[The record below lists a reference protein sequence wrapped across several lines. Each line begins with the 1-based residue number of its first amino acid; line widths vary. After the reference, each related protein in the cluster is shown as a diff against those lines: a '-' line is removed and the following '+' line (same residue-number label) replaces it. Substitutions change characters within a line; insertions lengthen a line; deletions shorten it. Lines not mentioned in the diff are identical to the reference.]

1 MARGRHRNAPLHRVL
16 VPALLGGAAVLS
28 AGAAWFLGAGDGGVV
43 VLRSLTTLAAGAAVA
58 AAFLLRRWDLEAGRK
73 VARERAAKAGIS
85 WQVEEKAAELEEA
98 QELVATLEAKVR
110 AKRIELG
117 RLRSEHADLLRR
129 YATAETERA
138 KALEGRR
145 QLALEAA
152 EPAKALPAQATD
164 HRTSGGAPTQL
175 TYLQAYEALGKLSR
189 NSARQEQARQ
199 EEARQEEAAARQ
211 LPEQRPG
218 RPVEQPHQEHDTP
231 AGPAPQ
237 PRPAPQDRPAPPPQQ
252 APPGAGRGRTEP
264 SGGFDFFGKPRAGK
278 H

>member
-16 VPALLGGAAVLS
+16 IPAALGGAAVLS
-28 AGAAWFLGAGDGGVV
+28 AGAAWFVGTGSSDGAVV
-43 VLRSLTTLAAGAAVA
+43 VLRSLTALAAAAAVGAAL
-58 AAFLLRRWDLEAGRK
+58 LLRRWDLEAGRK

-85 WQVEEKAAELEEA
+85 WQIEEKQAELEES
-98 QELVATLEAKVR
+98 QELVSTLEAKVR

-129 YATAETERA
+129 YANAETERA

-152 EPAKALPAQATD
+152 EPAKALPSRATD

-189 NSARQEQARQ
+189 NGARQ
-199 EEARQEEAAARQ
+199 EESRQQENREQERQREPQEAGVAESPGAADA
-211 LPEQRPG
+211 P
-218 RPVEQPHQEHDTP
+218 P
-231 AGPAPQ
+231 A
-237 PRPAPQDRPAPPPQQ
+237 RPAPPVAVPPQG
-252 APPGAGRGRTEP
+252 APPGAGRESTEP
-264 SGGFDFFGKPRAGK
+264 AGGFDFFGKPRTAK
-278 H
+278 Q

>member
-16 VPALLGGAAVLS
+16 IPAALGGAAVLS
-28 AGAAWFLGAGDGGVV
+28 AGAAWFVGTGSSDGSIV
-43 VLRSLTTLAAGAAVA
+43 VLRSLTALAAAAAVSA
-58 AAFLLRRWDLEAGRK
+58 ALLLRRWDLEAGRK

-85 WQVEEKAAELEEA
+85 WQIEEKQAELEES
-98 QELVATLEAKVR
+98 QELVSTLEAKVR

-129 YATAETERA
+129 YANAETERA

-152 EPAKALPAQATD
+152 EPAKALPSRATD
-164 HRTSGGAPTQL
+164 HRTSGGAPSQL

-189 NSARQEQARQ
+189 NGARQ
-199 EEARQEEAAARQ
+199 EENRQQENREQERRHEPREAGAADS
-211 LPEQRPG
+211 PG
-218 RPVEQPHQEHDTP
+218 TADATP
-231 AGPAPQ
+231 A
-237 PRPAPQDRPAPPPQQ
+237 RPAPPVAVPPQG
-252 APPGAGRGRTEP
+252 APPGAGRESTEP
-264 SGGFDFFGKPRAGK
+264 AGGFDFFGKPRTAK

>member
-16 VPALLGGAAVLS
+16 VPALLGGTAVLS
-28 AGAAWFLGAGDGGVV
+28 AGTAWLAGTGDGGIV
-43 VLRSLTTLAAGAAVA
+43 VLRSLTTLAAAAAVA

-85 WQVEEKAAELEEA
+85 WQVEEKQAELEEA

-189 NSARQEQARQ
+189 NGSRQEQARQ
-199 EEARQEEAAARQ
+199 EQAATQQQPQE
-211 LPEQRPG
+211 RPG
-218 RPVEQPHQEHDTP
+218 RPAARPAEGDTP
-231 AGPAPQ
+231 PAGTAPQ
-237 PRPAPQDRPAPPPQQ
+237 ARPVPQQPQPAPP
-252 APPGAGRGRTEP
+252 RRTEP
-264 SGGFDFFGKPRAGK
+264 AGGFDFFGKPRAGK

>member
-28 AGAAWFLGAGDGGVV
+28 AGTAWFLGTGDGGVV

-85 WQVEEKAAELEEA
+85 WQVEEKQAELEEA

-175 TYLQAYEALGKLSR
+175 TYLQACEALGKLSR
-189 NSARQEQARQ
+189 NSARQ

-218 RPVEQPHQEHDTP
+218 RPAVQPSQAQDTP

-237 PRPAPQDRPAPPPQQ
+237 PRPAAQDRPAPPPQP
-252 APPGAGRGRTEP
+252 APPGAGRGRTE
-264 SGGFDFFGKPRAGK
+264 STGGFDFFGKPRAGK